1 VTDLAE
7 FVTAL
12 EIDTL
17 GLGPADLYE
26 IRVDILRELLASWRE
41 LKHIAASI
49 EPSP

>member
-26 IRVDILRELLASWRE
+26 IRVDILREL
-41 LKHIAASI
+41 KHIAASI